1 MNYFLVNWEV
11 ESADSR
17 NIVLSFI
24 KKAKNSDEAIIK
36 SLDKIGGEHSVV
48 NFTKEDLTKK
58 SVYSNTGICYEAPL
72 SLERVY
78 ELEVA
83 KATCK
88 DTGEAMSV
96 LVESNKKTRE
106 LERFFW
112 CDEEPRYLASVK
124 WTTYTNTGD
133 IAAVHLFDT
142 ICRHSSA
149 EEARHAILR
158 VFIQCME
165 KNMLMSREE
174 TSALL
179 TDPNGVYKKGMDE
192 YEVVKID
199 PLELRTIELDGVR
212 QECFVPSTPN
222 PEMPHKAILIR
233 RNPHLK

>member
-1 MNYFLVNWEV
+1 MNYFLVNWEI

-17 NIVLSFI
+17 NMVLSFI

-72 SLERVY
+72 SLERVH
-78 ELEVA
+78 ELEVT

-88 DTGEAMSV
+88 DTGEAISV
-96 LVESNKKTRE
+96 LVESNKKAQE

-112 CDEEPRYLASVK
+112 CDGEPRYLASVK

-142 ICRHSSA
+142 ICRNSRV

-165 KNMLMSREE
+165 KDMLMSLEE

-179 TDPNGVYKKGMDE
+179 TGPNCVYKKGMDE